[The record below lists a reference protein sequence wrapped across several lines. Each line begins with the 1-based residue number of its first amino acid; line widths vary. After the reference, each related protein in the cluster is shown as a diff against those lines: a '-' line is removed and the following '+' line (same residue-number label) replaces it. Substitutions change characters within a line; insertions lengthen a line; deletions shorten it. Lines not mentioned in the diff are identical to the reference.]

1 MTRRAKRERE
11 AERRRRAIEAEK
23 TRFASRL
30 ETDPGVLREF
40 FDELVDRGLTTEHEI
55 QECLLRMDRT
65 TDESEKMEIK
75 NRFISTIMR
84 RVEVEAD
91 PNL

>member
-11 AERRRRAIEAEK
+11 AERRRRAIETEK

-30 ETDPGVLREF
+30 ETNPGALREF
-40 FDELVDRGLTTEHEI
+40 FDELIDQGLTTQHEI
-55 QECLLRMDRT
+55 QECLRRMDHT
-65 TDESEKMEIK
+65 TDESEKTEIK

-84 RVEVEAD
+84 RVEAD
-91 PNL
+91 PSL